1 MATFAQSHENLTAS
15 AGDAVQFDTRV
26 TFVGGG
32 AHQRKQTVNLL
43 QVFKDGRQIYRCRNW
58 SIYVASPCTT
68 QGRFAVTMQGAD
80 KFDFYLSMS
89 NVSVNDSG
97 SYVAKLE
104 VIHPETGSYSSI
116 QKIFTLTVKAVNGES
131 LNDIIIIFVYDNN
144 NNTQCS

>member
-1 MATFAQSHENLTAS
+1 MATFDQSHENLRVF

-32 AHQRKQTVNLL
+32 AQQRKQTINLL
-43 QVFKDGRQIYRCRNW
+43 RVYKDGLQVYHCHNW
-58 SIYVASPCTT
+58 GEYAASLCTSE
-68 QGRFAVTMQGAD
+68 GRFAVTMQGAD

-116 QKIFTLTVKAVNGES
+116 QKAFTLTVEVVNGKS
-131 LNDIIIIFVYDNN
+131 LSDVFVYAVCYNVI
-144 NNTQCS
+144 

>member
-1 MATFAQSHENLTAS
+1 MAIFAQSHEKLTAS

-32 AHQRKQTVNLL
+32 EQQRKQTINLL
-43 QVFKDGRQIYRCRNW
+43 QVFKDGLQVYRCRSW
-58 SIYVASPCTT
+58 RWFATLPCTSE
-68 QGRFAVTMQGAD
+68 GRFAVTMQGAD

-116 QKIFTLTVKAVNGES
+116 QKIFILTVNGK
-131 LNDIIIIFVYDNN
+131 VM
-144 NNTQCS
+144 C

>member
-32 AHQRKQTVNLL
+32 AQQRKQTINLL
-43 QVFKDGRQIYRCRNW
+43 QIFKDGLQIYRCRNW
-58 SIYVASPCTT
+58 RWFATSPCTT
-68 QGRFAVTMQGAD
+68 EGRFAVTMQGAD

-116 QKIFTLTVKAVNGES
+116 QKIFTLTVEAVNGES
-131 LNDIIIIFVYDNN
+131 LNDIFMDDNN
-144 NNTQCS
+144 NNS